1 MDALKGLFP
10 SIYSCRDAL
19 HPSSSSDVEELV
31 ESMRETQRSIGMV
44 PKGVFQADPELVA
57 ISGASHLEV
66 PKLFLSSMKGTIC
79 REYPAQYTWLL
90 K

>member
-44 PKGVFQADPELVA
+44 PKGVFQADHPKGIAPGPLNFLRSLVRCCQ
-57 ISGASHLEV
+57 LFWPKKRPTWEV
-66 PKLFLSSMKGTIC
+66 SPS
-79 REYPAQYTWLL
+79 
-90 K
+90 